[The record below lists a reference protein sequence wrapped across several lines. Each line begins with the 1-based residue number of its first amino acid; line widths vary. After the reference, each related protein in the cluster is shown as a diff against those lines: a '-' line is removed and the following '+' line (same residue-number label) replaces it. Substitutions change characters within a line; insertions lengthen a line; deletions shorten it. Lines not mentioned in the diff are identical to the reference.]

1 MILRDII
8 KIEKKRT
15 DIKKQIY
22 QRIFEQFTRKIKMSV
37 ELGQKQVFLQVPAFL
52 FGFPTFDRAKAT
64 EYLKRQLD
72 RSGFDVTKVDE
83 YDLFVSWM
91 KATTKKSQKEPEESP
106 ELPNLANLR
115 KLAIRYGS
123 APHSR

>member
-64 EYLKRQLD
+64 DYLKRQLD

-83 YDLFVSWM
+83 YDLYVSWF
-91 KATTKKSQKEPEESP
+91 KATSKPQKEPEESP

>member
-8 KIEKKRT
+8 QIEKKRT

-22 QRIFEQFTRKIKMSV
+22 QKIFEQFTRKIKMSV

-64 EYLKRQLD
+64 DYLKRQLE
-72 RSGFDVTKVDE
+72 RSGFDVTKIDE
-83 YDLFVSWM
+83 YDLYVSWF
-91 KATTKKSQKEPEESP
+91 KAAKPQKEPEESS

-115 KLAIRYGS
+115 KLAIKYGS

>member
-22 QRIFEQFTRKIKMSV
+22 QKIFDQFTRKIKMSV

-64 EYLKRQLD
+64 DYLKRQLD

-83 YDLFVSWM
+83 YDLYVSWL
-91 KATTKKSQKEPEESP
+91 KAGKPQKEPEQEPP

>member
-22 QRIFEQFTRKIKMSV
+22 QKIFDQFTRKIKMSV

-64 EYLKRQLD
+64 DYLKRQLD

-83 YDLFVSWM
+83 YDLYVSWL
-91 KATTKKSQKEPEESP
+91 KPGKPQKEPEQEPP

>member
-22 QRIFEQFTRKIKMSV
+22 QRIFDQFIRKIKMSV

-64 EYLKRQLD
+64 DYLKRQLD
-72 RSGFDVTKVDE
+72 RSGFNVTKVDE
-83 YDLFVSWM
+83 YNLYVSWF
-91 KATTKKSQKEPEESP
+91 KATKPQKESEEQS

-115 KLAIRYGS
+115 KLAIQYGS
-123 APHSR
+123 APHRR

>member
-1 MILRDII
+1 MLLKDIV

-15 DIKKQIY
+15 DIRKEIYKK
-22 QRIFEQFTRKIKMSV
+22 IFDQFTRKIKMAV

-64 EYLKRQLD
+64 DYLKRQLE
-72 RSGFDVTKVDE
+72 RSGFEVSRVDE
-83 YDLFVSWM
+83 FDIYASWF
-91 KATTKKSQKEPEESP
+91 KTKPQKEPEEMP

-115 KLAIRYGS
+115 KLAVRYGS

>member
-22 QRIFEQFTRKIKMSV
+22 QKIFDQFIRKIKMSV

-64 EYLKRQLD
+64 DYLKRQLD
-72 RSGFDVTKVDE
+72 RSGFDVTKVDD
-83 YDLFVSWM
+83 YDLYVSWF
-91 KATTKKSQKEPEESP
+91 KATKPQKEPEESP

>member
-22 QRIFEQFTRKIKMSV
+22 QKIFEQFTRKIKMSV

-64 EYLKRQLD
+64 DYLKRQLD
-72 RSGFDVTKVDE
+72 RSGFNVTKVDD
-83 YDLFVSWM
+83 YDLYVSWF
-91 KATTKKSQKEPEESP
+91 KVGKPQTETP

-123 APHSR
+123 APHSL